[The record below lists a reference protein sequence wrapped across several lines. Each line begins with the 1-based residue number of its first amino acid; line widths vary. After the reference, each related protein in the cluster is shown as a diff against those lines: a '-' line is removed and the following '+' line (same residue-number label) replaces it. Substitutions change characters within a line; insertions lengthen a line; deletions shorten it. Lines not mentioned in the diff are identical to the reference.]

1 MDKLLLTPEEAA
13 DVLGLSRSTVYDL
26 IRLGELTSVKIGKA
40 RRVPIEACR
49 EFVARLTPGG
59 SL

>member
-26 IRLGELTSVKIGKA
+26 IRLNELASVKIGKA
-40 RRVPIEACR
+40 RRVPVEACR
-49 EFVARLTPGG
+49 AFVERLAHGG
-59 SL
+59 VP

>member
-26 IRLGELTSVKIGKA
+26 IRLGELASVKIGKS
-40 RRVPIEACR
+40 RRVPVEACR
-49 EFVARLTPGG
+49 TFVERLAPGSAG
-59 SL
+59 